1 MQKKKLGLTFLV
13 VALLCLTG
21 CTKQLKGPDGK
32 VVMNEE
38 TGQVL
43 PSNILCAPTDEDI
56 LTLYRENKT
65 ALEEKYAEELEDG
78 DIGQKEYDKKIKS
91 IMDVDD
97 YKSCD
102 EFPVLGTGDGI
113 WTSIFVSPLSW
124 VLIKVGKFL
133 GNYGLAIIFVTLLIR
148 LIMYPVTLKT
158 AKQSEN
164 LKKAKPEMDKLEK
177 KYKNKKDQESMTRKA
192 QEQMM
197 LYKKYNINPFSGC
210 LYSLLQIPLFF
221 AFYEA
226 LYRLPV
232 LFEDKLLSFEMSV
245 SPAKG
250 IGAGNWLY
258 LILPVLVF
266 FATYFSFK
274 LNSGAGMSGDQAKQM
289 KTTMNIMN
297 IVITFM
303 SFTMSSAIIFYWI
316 TNNTFTIIQN
326 LIVKRSTKND
336 KVV

>member
-1 MQKKKLGLTFLV
+1 MQKKKLGITFLIL
-13 VALLCLTG
+13 ALLCLTG

-56 LTLYRENKT
+56 LNLYRENTK
-65 ALEEKYAEELEDG
+65 ALEEKYAKELEDG
-78 DIGQKEYDKKIKS
+78 DIGEKEYKKKVEAL
-91 IMDVDD
+91 MDIDE
-97 YKSCD
+97 YTSCD
-102 EFPVLGTGDGI
+102 DFKVLGEGDGI
-113 WTSIFVSPLSW
+113 WTSLFVSPLSW

-133 GNYGLAIIFVTLLIR
+133 GNYGLAIIFTTLLIR
-148 LIMYPVTLKT
+148 LIMYPITLKT

-164 LKKAKPEMDKLEK
+164 FKKAKPEMDKIEK
-177 KYKNKKDQESMTRKA
+177 KYKNKTDQESMTKKA
-192 QEQMM
+192 QEQMI

-210 LYSLLQIPLFF
+210 LYSILQIPLFF

-232 LFEDKLLSFEMSV
+232 LFEDELLSFQMSV

-258 LILPVLVF
+258 VILPVLVF

-274 LNSGAGMSGDQAKQM
+274 LNSGAGMSGEQAKQM
-289 KTTMNIMN
+289 KMTMNIMN
-297 IVITFM
+297 VVITFM

>member
-124 VLIKVGKFL
+124 VLIKVGKH
-133 GNYGLAIIFVTLLIR
+133 
-148 LIMYPVTLKT
+148 T
-158 AKQSEN
+158 AVH
-164 LKKAKPEMDKLEK
+164 PE
-177 KYKNKKDQESMTRKA
+177 
-192 QEQMM
+192 
-197 LYKKYNINPFSGC
+197 
-210 LYSLLQIPLFF
+210 
-221 AFYEA
+221 
-226 LYRLPV
+226 
-232 LFEDKLLSFEMSV
+232 
-245 SPAKG
+245 
-250 IGAGNWLY
+250 
-258 LILPVLVF
+258 
-266 FATYFSFK
+266 
-274 LNSGAGMSGDQAKQM
+274 
-289 KTTMNIMN
+289 
-297 IVITFM
+297 
-303 SFTMSSAIIFYWI
+303 
-316 TNNTFTIIQN
+316 
-326 LIVKRSTKND
+326 STKLQKTEATTTLQYNM
-336 KVV
+336 KI

>member
-1 MQKKKLGLTFLV
+1 MQKKKLGLTFLI

-32 VVMNEE
+32 VVTNEE

-65 ALEEKYAEELEDG
+65 ALEEKYAKELEDG
-78 DIGQKEYDKKIKS
+78 DIGQKEYDKKIAA
-91 IMDVDD
+91 IMDVDS
-97 YKSCD
+97 YESCD
-102 EFPVLGTGDGI
+102 KFPIIQTDEGI
-113 WTSIFVSPLSW
+113 WTGIFVSPLSW
-124 VLIKVGKFL
+124 VLIKVGKLL
-133 GNYGLAIIFVTLLIR
+133 GNYGIAIILVTLLIR
-148 LIMYPVTLKT
+148 LIMYPITLKT

-164 LKKAKPEMDKLEK
+164 LKLAQPEMDKLEK
-177 KYKNKKDQESMTRKA
+177 KYKNKTDQESMTLKA
-192 QEQMM
+192 QEQ
-197 LYKKYNINPFSGC
+197 LHIYKKYNINPFSGC
-210 LYSLLQIPLFF
+210 LFSLLQIPLFF

-232 LFEDKLLSFEMSV
+232 LFEDELLSFQMSV
-245 SPAKG
+245 SPVKG
-250 IGAGNWLY
+250 ISAGNWLY

-274 LNSGAGMSGDQAKQM
+274 LNSGAGASGDQAKQM

-303 SFTMSSAIIFYWI
+303 SFSMSSAIIFYWI

-326 LIVKRSTKND
+326 LIVKRSTK
-336 KVV
+336 K